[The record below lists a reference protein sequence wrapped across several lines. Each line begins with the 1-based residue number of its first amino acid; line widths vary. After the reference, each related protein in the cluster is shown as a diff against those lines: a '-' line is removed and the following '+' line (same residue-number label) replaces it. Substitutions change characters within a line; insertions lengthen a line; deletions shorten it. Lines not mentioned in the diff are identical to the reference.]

1 MKNALLASSIAAAIT
16 LALAMQTVP
25 ARAASPEMEKMMKDA
40 DKDMKAGKIEKCYG
54 INKAA
59 KNDCQTATASC
70 AGSST
75 KDFDKAAFVIV
86 PKGTCTKLG
95 GGSLQPS

>member
-1 MKNALLASSIAAAIT
+1 MKNAFLASSVAAAVT
-16 LALAMQTVP
+16 LVLAMQTMPV
-25 ARAASPEMEKMMKDA
+25 RAADPAMEKMMKEA
-40 DKDMKAGKIEKCYG
+40 DEGMKAGKIEKCYG
-54 INKAA
+54 VNKAG

-86 PKGTCTKLG
+86 PTGTCTKLG
-95 GGSLQPS
+95 GGSPEPS

>member
-1 MKNALLASSIAAAIT
+1 MKSAFVASSLAAAVT
-16 LALAMQTVP
+16 LALATPTMPV
-25 ARAASPEMEKMMKDA
+25 RAADAAMEQMMKDA
-40 DKDMKAGKIEKCYG
+40 DAGIKAGKIEKCYG
-54 INKAA
+54 VNKAA

-86 PKGTCTKLG
+86 PTGTCSKLAG
-95 GGSLQPS
+95 GGLSSS

>member
-1 MKNALLASSIAAAIT
+1 MKNAFLVSSVAAAVA
-16 LALAMQTVP
+16 LALAMPTMP
-25 ARAASPEMEKMMKDA
+25 TRAASPEMEKMMKEA
-40 DKDMKAGKIEKCYG
+40 SEGMKAGKIEKCYG
-54 INKAA
+54 VNKAS

-86 PKGTCTKLG
+86 PTGTCGKLG
-95 GGSLQPS
+95 GGSLKPS